1 LDTTEGELKMNLNLP
16 IARKI
21 NLLIPI
27 IKKDPV
33 LIIALLL
40 ALTSSF
46 FNAPKLEYIDF
57 KVLVLLFNLMLV
69 VNGFKDLKVLDKI
82 AVSLLKKCTTSTSIY
97 IAIIGLTFISAMI
110 VTNDVALIT
119 FVPLTII
126 IGKKAHFNIMKLV
139 IFQTLAANLGSSF
152 TPMGNPQN
160 LYIYSYFNLSAK
172 DFFTIT
178 AYLLVVSTIFL
189 IVLTLKVKNKGLNF
203 ELESIKI
210 NKPMDIL
217 FFTTLFFIIIL
228 SVFHVINYKISFILT
243 ISTIFFVNKRLFVK
257 VDYSLL
263 FTFIAFFIFIG
274 NMSSIEVIR
283 IFMSN
288 LLHSKTSTYLASIFI
303 SQFISNVPAAILLSN
318 FTPFYKELLLGVNI
332 GGLGTL
338 IASLASVI
346 SYKIYTK
353 EYSDNSSEY
362 FTSFTFYNI
371 IGLIIVVPIIYILNI
386 LL

>member
-1 LDTTEGELKMNLNLP
+1 MNLNLP
-16 IARKI
+16 ISRK
-21 NLLIPI
+21 NNFLIQFV
-27 IKKDPV
+27 KKEPV

-40 ALTSSF
+40 GIISSF
-46 FNAPKLEYIDF
+46 FNTPKLEYIDF
-57 KVLVLLFNLMLV
+57 TVLALLFNLMLV
-69 VNGFKDLKVLDKI
+69 VNGFNDLKILDKI
-82 AVSLLKKCTTSTSIY
+82 AVSLLKKCTTSTSIFT
-97 IAIIGLTFISAMI
+97 AIIALTFISSMF

-126 IGKKAHFNIMKLV
+126 IGKKAHFNVMKLV
-139 IFQTLAANLGSSF
+139 IFQTLAANLGSSL

-160 LYIYSYFNLSAK
+160 LYIYSYFNLSAM

-178 AYLLVVSTIFL
+178 AYLLIVSSIFL
-189 IVLTLKVKNKGLNF
+189 IILIFKEKSKTLNF
-203 ELESIKI
+203 ELENIKI
-210 NKPMDIL
+210 NKPVDVL
-217 FFTTLFFIIIL
+217 FFSTLFFVIIL
-228 SVFHVINYKISFILT
+228 SVFHVISYKISFILT
-243 ISTIFFVNKRLFVK
+243 IATIFSVNKKLFLK

-274 NMSSIEVIR
+274 NISSIEIVR
-283 IFMSN
+283 ISMSN

-303 SQFISNVPAAILLSN
+303 SEFISNVPATMLLSN

-353 EYSDNSSEY
+353 EYSNNSSEY
-362 FTSFTFYNI
+362 FTSFTFYNML
-371 IGLIIVVPIIYILNI
+371 GLTILVPIIYILNI